1 MHVNLATLMD
11 VEVSKVLVKIAQVIP
26 THVQSITTLDTSEGA
41 PRLDPYSST
50 MARRLRDFTR
60 MNLLFYFA
68 FKTNEDPQDFMD
80 EVYKIIIAMGV
91 NEKDKAEFD
100 AFQLKDVGEVW

>member
-1 MHVNLATLMD
+1 
-11 VEVSKVLVKIAQVIP
+11 
-26 THVQSITTLDTSEGA
+26 
-41 PRLDPYSST
+41 
-50 MARRLRDFTR
+50 